1 MNKFLIT
8 IILSFF
14 TISLMEQ
21 NSRADSLL
29 NMKNRI
35 ESEAHRKIDS
45 ITLEV
50 DLKMTELET
59 RMNDSLMKK
68 QIYMENETAEF
79 QRIYQL
85 ELEKIQLMADKDSL
99 PANEVDKMVLNL
111 ESGLEMEQD
120 ALEKQ
125 MELEMK
131 LLNDYFEQ
139 LQLNIEKD
147 AEIEMQKI
155 EVEYSLKMKKLEQ
168 EL

>member
-1 MNKFLIT
+1 
-8 IILSFF
+8 
-14 TISLMEQ
+14 
-21 NSRADSLL
+21 
-29 NMKNRI
+29 
-35 ESEAHRKIDS
+35 
-45 ITLEV
+45 
-50 DLKMTELET
+50 
-59 RMNDSLMKK
+59 
-68 QIYMENETAEF
+68 
-79 QRIYQL
+79 
-85 ELEKIQLMADKDSL
+85 
-99 PANEVDKMVLNL
+99 MVLNL

-139 LQLNIEKD
+139 LQLNIVKD